1 MYDSV
6 LNAFPG
12 LRNAMLAAQEE
23 ARRNGYV
30 ETILG
35 RRRHLPDMTL
45 PEFEF
50 VPAEGYVIP
59 DIDPLDPSTLTNKS
73 TIPDRVV
80 KALQAEFKQYKY
92 FGQIVKRTRELAD
105 NDHIRVINN
114 RGKIQ
119 DATRQCLNCV
129 DFQTEILTTHG
140 WKRYDDISIGDEV
153 LSYNLTSQKIEKDRI
168 EAIHVNDEIT
178 EVVNFKSSTFDSCST
193 LNHRWVV
200 GEAGEAPRVKF
211 TSNIYSNKWPDY
223 PILRVGDNDFVDN
236 PDYSEDHLR
245 LLGWIMTD
253 GSYGGDTNRHY
264 RMEIF
269 QHTRKQK
276 NLDVY
281 QAMIDVLG
289 ELGIEYTDHC
299 SAGYHSIYLKKCE
312 FTSRVLHD
320 FPDRTLTWDFVNTLS
335 QRQAG
340 ILMWSMIEGDGT
352 LGTATQSVT
361 FTCSSTAR
369 RDIFQ
374 YLAFRAGYA
383 TSSYTIDPSDLE
395 NANLRIYDSV
405 SNKEPVC
412 AKNPYY
418 TITVLRVKR
427 AHIYPNHK
435 SKSTVVGVWCV
446 TTHNGTWIARR
457 NGKVYI
463 TGNSKIQGS
472 AAEQTKMAMLM
483 LENDSEWQKIGGRLI
498 LPVHDELIAEV
509 PIRYY
514 EEGGRLLSALMCKAA
529 EFLPFPSK
537 CDVTTMTHWYGL
549 EFPCPYSRPAS
560 LDNLSEDEI
569 RWVQYYLVQSEYQL
583 PTYKDAE
590 GNKPRGDAAKGVNG
604 VWSDAV
610 ESAIEDYIKRMR
622 ISRENF
628 IDFIENRVI
637 YGSQAAQNR

>member
-12 LRNAMLAAQEE
+12 LRNAMLAAQDE

-50 VPAEGYVIP
+50 VPAEGYVNP

-105 NDHIRVINN
+105 NEHIRVINN

-129 DFQTEILTTHG
+129 DFETEILTTHG
-140 WKRYDDISIGDEV
+140 WKRHDDISIGDEV
-153 LSYNLTSQKIEKDRI
+153 LSYNLTSQRIEKDRI
-168 EAIHVNDEIT
+168 EAIHVNDEVT

-200 GEAGEAPRVKF
+200 SEAGETPRIKF
-211 TSNIYSNKWPDY
+211 TSNIYNNRWPDY
-223 PILRVGDNDFVDN
+223 PILRVDDNDFDDN
-236 PDYSEDHLR
+236 PDYSDDQLR

-253 GSYGGDTNRHY
+253 SCVDDYGRVEILQHAQKKKNGDLY
-264 RMEIF
+264 RSVIAV
-269 QHTRKQK
+269 
-276 NLDVY
+276 LD
-281 QAMIDVLG
+281 DLG
-289 ELGIEYTDHC
+289 TCYSDHC
-299 SAGYHSIYLKKCE
+299 FNGYRSIYLKQSE
-312 FTSRVLHD
+312 FILQMLQD
-320 FPDRTLTWDFVNTLS
+320 FPSRILSWDFVNTLS
-335 QRQAG
+335 QHQADV
-340 ILMWSMIEGDGT
+340 LMQSMIEGDTSRGHP
-352 LGTATQSVT
+352 QQMT
-361 FTCSSTAR
+361 FTCNSTAR

-383 TSSYTIDPSDLE
+383 TNSYTIDPSDLE
-395 NANLRIYDSV
+395 NVNLRVYDSV
-405 SNKEPVC
+405 SNKEPIC
-412 AKNPYY
+412 TKNPYY

-463 TGNSKIQGS
+463 TGNSKIQGR
-472 AAEQTKMAMLM
+472 QRCP
-483 LENDSEWQKIGGRLI
+483 N
-498 LPVHDELIAEV
+498 
-509 PIRYY
+509 
-514 EEGGRLLSALMCKAA
+514 ALNSITQRC
-529 EFLPFPSK
+529 
-537 CDVTTMTHWYGL
+537 
-549 EFPCPYSRPAS
+549 
-560 LDNLSEDEI
+560 
-569 RWVQYYLVQSEYQL
+569 
-583 PTYKDAE
+583 
-590 GNKPRGDAAKGVNG
+590 
-604 VWSDAV
+604 
-610 ESAIEDYIKRMR
+610 AI
-622 ISRENF
+622 
-628 IDFIENRVI
+628 
-637 YGSQAAQNR
+637 